1 MCRDIT
7 GCRLPGDRHHP
18 ANVTD
23 CRLPGDRHQHAN
35 VTDLS
40 VTTRYPKSRPL
51 VNSVFPSPSHTQ
63 PEWLW
68 HFGRRS
74 VKLRF
79 SSSESCAVSTW
90 CVHVTRWPQKASW
103 TVWFGA
109 TAKEMRYE
117 EGERESVSRRH
128 AVPGAW
134 FAALRNMEKADLVE
148 IRIRNGAMR
157 EAEMGE
163 RFGARTPSPPRNFP
177 EPSSRLSP
185 PRASPWSS
193 ANSSPPPTLTIP
205 VSTRIAT
212 LRQRFSTPSWSGW
225 WS

>member
-23 CRLPGDRHQHAN
+23 CRLP
-35 VTDLS
+35 
-40 VTTRYPKSRPL
+40 
-51 VNSVFPSPSHTQ
+51 VFPSPSHTQ

-134 FAALRNMEKADLVE
+134 FAALRTS
-148 IRIRNGAMR
+148 
-157 EAEMGE
+157 
-163 RFGARTPSPPRNFP
+163 F
-177 EPSSRLSP
+177 
-185 PRASPWSS
+185 
-193 ANSSPPPTLTIP
+193 PPTLNP
-205 VSTRIAT
+205 
-212 LRQRFSTPSWSGW
+212 PSWTSKSAPEPGTSTLSAEGVALVLCKFVSSSNSDDSRFDPDCDFAAEVFDAVLERLVELKEWFEVKILYHLCSGVLFW
-225 WS
+225 CSVLVYEKEKGNNNE